1 IEWLRY
7 WGRRFGTMLFMWLPT
22 VLFAVVGSGLI
33 GHLLGGGARG
43 WVAFGGAVGALVGCR
58 LVWTGTAKSEG
69 SPAMGWV
76 ILLFYV
82 PIIPI
87 VSVFSPPSVHHGG
100 YLAHKHKTGDVFYVE
115 GAVDVTSALQDPTLG
130 VVANIVPV
138 EAGATSPVLT
148 ASCVEALEAC
158 IARWVA
164 LDAEVLAI
172 QV

>member
-1 IEWLRY
+1 
-7 WGRRFGTMLFMWLPT
+7 
-22 VLFAVVGSGLI
+22 
-33 GHLLGGGARG
+33 
-43 WVAFGGAVGALVGCR
+43 
-58 LVWTGTAKSEG
+58 
-69 SPAMGWV
+69 
-76 ILLFYV
+76 FYV

-164 LDAEVLAI
+164 LDAEVRAI
-172 QV
+172 QVHYANHAEVRGTVSDGTVVWTWRMWWWVGIVVLGLLATLVASLYVEDESS